1 MVEGAA
7 KTHVKD
13 DFGFLMIGENRFTTA
28 EIDRATWTVE
38 MLDML
43 VEWINTD
50 PRGEKYRYLDWS
62 QEYELARNGDPND
75 TQTML

>member
-1 MVEGAA
+1 
-7 KTHVKD
+7 
-13 DFGFLMIGENRFTTA
+13 
-28 EIDRATWTVE
+28 

-62 QEYELARNGDPND
+62 EEYYMAENGDPND